1 MDNNDE
7 QDVIEQDATNL
18 PSDDETPMVEEA
30 SSVGE
35 QEAGVFSR
43 YWKLLVGLILTS
55 GLLAAGVGFWF
66 FGDKAEPVPEVD
78 DKLVGDYTPLLSKS
92 RVKQIHQQR
101 TRMLVDTLVRSSRN
115 VYLTNE
121 IEEDALAEIN
131 DSGDLIVVAR
141 IFNNY
146 VEALAVFFELGRI
159 ITNSY
164 LVNQAEVRDIFEQEL
179 MPKFRYAER
188 RRNQLR
194 PRIKSQRFVPL
205 LDNLDYIAFHDSIAV
220 YSLQAYLRNGEEIDF
235 TNAIDVGYQ
244 AKLMKKDF
252 WNKISYYMD
261 KFEINFVRNEKL
273 WHRYFGSWDEVEP

>member
-1 MDNNDE
+1 MDNSDG
-7 QDVIEQDATNL
+7 QDVMDQDATNL
-18 PSDDETPMVEEA
+18 PSDDETPMVDEA
-30 SSVGE
+30 SSGGA
-35 QEAGVFSR
+35 QQAGVFSR

-55 GLLAAGVGFWF
+55 GLLAVGAGLWF
-66 FGDKAEPVPEVD
+66 FGDKVESEPEAV
-78 DKLVGDYTPLLSKS
+78 DKLVGEYTPLLSAS
-92 RVKQIHQQR
+92 RVKQIHQRR
-101 TRMLVDTLVRSSRN
+101 TRMLVDTLIRSSRN
-115 VYLTNE
+115 VYLTTE
-121 IEEDALAEIN
+121 IEEDALADIN

-146 VEALAVFFELGRI
+146 VEALAVFIELGRI
-159 ITNSY
+159 ITNNY
-164 LVNQAEVRDIFEQEL
+164 LANQAEVRDVFEQEL

-220 YSLQAYLRNGEEIDF
+220 YSLQAYLRNGQEIDF
-235 TNAIDVGYQ
+235 TNALDFGYK

-261 KFEINFVRNEKL
+261 KYDINFVRNEKL